1 MALTDCPAAVYRA
14 DNQTAELLQAADGFA
29 ICWRI
34 DGAVAHGR
42 RAFFRALA
50 TELHFPDYFGQ
61 NWDATYD
68 CLTDLAGGDDRPT
81 FVLIFDGD
89 QFVAGMGQEWA
100 TAQRVF
106 AEAAAFWRARERL
119 LLVILVSDVD
129 LPGVSPLPP
138 TCLNQV
144 VSAIVP
150 DAEMT
155 TVDTAIRTLNR
166 AGSVDDALRTAQE
179 LVERFPD
186 SARAHFILGGT
197 LDFQGRERDA
207 LAPYQRAWQLGL
219 GSDDLPRFYVQ
230 YGSTLRNVGTSGE
243 AVRVLQEGR
252 ERFPDDAAI
261 QVFLAL
267 AFFSAGRAAE
277 ALALALSMLTEGAA
291 AIDLHGY
298 DRAVR
303 DYIAELTDPA
313 EPQ

>member
-1 MALTDCPAAVYRA
+1 MALTGCPAAVYRT
-14 DNQTAELLQAADGFA
+14 DNQTAERLQAADGFA

-34 DGAVAHGR
+34 DGAVANDR

-89 QFVAGMGQEWA
+89 RFVAGMGQEWA
-100 TAQRVF
+100 TARRVF
-106 AEAAAFWRARERL
+106 AEAAAFWRERERL
-119 LLVILVSDVD
+119 LLVVLVSDVD
-129 LPGVSPLPP
+129 LPGVPPLPP
-138 TCLNQV
+138 TCLNQA
-144 VSAIVP
+144 VSAIDS

-166 AGSVDDALRTAQE
+166 AGCVDDALRTAQE
-179 LVERFPD
+179 LVERFPE

-197 LDFQGRERDA
+197 LDFQGREREA